1 MAMFLGSLDQTVVST
16 AMPRI
21 MADLGGFDR
30 YTWVTTAYLVTS
42 TIMMPIIGRLT
53 DMYGRKWFYIAGIAI
68 FLAGSV
74 LSGLSQTLTQL
85 IIFRALQGIGGGIM
99 MANAF
104 IVIGDLFPPAE
115 RGKYQ
120 GMTTAVF
127 GLSSVIG
134 PTLGGFLTDNL
145 SWHWIFY
152 VNIPIGIP
160 VIVLFIRYFP
170 HIRPVTRK
178 HQIDTLG
185 LVTLT
190 LSVVSL
196 MLGLTWA
203 GVEYDWISPQII
215 ITLTTA
221 VVMAVLFVIVES
233 RAPEPIMPLAL
244 FRNRIFS
251 LTMVTIFIAGFGMF
265 GAIVFVPLFF
275 QGVLG
280 RSATSSGSFLVPMM
294 LSMTVASILSGQA
307 LSRLGG
313 HYRIQGLIGMA
324 IMATGIF
331 LLSRMTVETTYA
343 QAIFNIVLVGLGIG
357 TALPLFTIAVQN
369 AVPYRVMGIATSS
382 VQFFR
387 SIGAAVGLAVFGS
400 VMASRFASELPA
412 MLPETVKQALPP
424 DTLSGL
430 TSNPQAL
437 VNPDAMAN
445 LQETFDKL
453 GPQGA
458 DLMQQ
463 LMHGLRGAL
472 ATSITA
478 VFLVGVVAVALG
490 FVATLFLKELPLQK
504 RYQIEEAGE
513 GAPASPPA
521 QKVASAPAPNPEPV
535 DCHQQDDGHG
545 SSEQDRKPP
554 S

>member
-369 AVPYRVMGIATSS
+369 AVSYRVMGIATSS

-463 LMHGLRGAL
+463 LMHALRGAL

-513 GAPASPPA
+513 GVPASPPA
-521 QKVASAPAPNPEPV
+521 QEAALAQANHESA
-535 DCHQQDDGHG
+535 DCRQQDKNHS